1 MRVVSYELTFL
12 VPVFHG
18 KTQLFFL
25 QRESGGQRRLG
36 KLAGDCLP
44 TSPRVQFGA
53 KEEPGQ
59 TTLRAS
65 DLLYSIQENYCVV
78 LIVEVPLARSRT

>member
-59 TTLRAS
+59 TLRAS
-65 DLLYSIQENYCVV
+65 DLQYIQENYCVV
-78 LIVEVPLARSRT
+78 LIVEVPLARSRI